1 MPSIPSRRQV
11 FADLMQ
17 RYGQEV
23 AEAFFEAIDD
33 LRSAVELQRVIAAIQ
48 KHDLE
53 GALDALRLDP
63 AAYNDML
70 DKIAEAHKAGGKAA
84 VDTFPSRDADG
95 AVMIVRFDGRNL
107 AAEAWL
113 RMHSSDLVTRITEDQ
128 KTAVRASLSDSMR
141 RGVNPRTAALDVVGR
156 INRTTGKREG
166 GILGLTSVQEGYVA
180 AARAELTSAD
190 QKDLKNYLARSRRDK
205 RFDRTVEKAIREET
219 AIPAATAT
227 RAAIA
232 YERRLLQLRGE
243 TIGRVEAMTALQKG
257 KRQAYEQAIAAGKIR
272 PENVR
277 KTWRSAGDLR
287 VRHTH
292 DVLNGQVVGFNDAF
306 VSPSGARMLYPMD
319 GSLGAGPGEIISCR
333 CDCDY
338 RIDFLANLR

>member
-23 AEAFFEAIDD
+23 AEAFFQAIDD
-33 LRSAVELQRVIAAIQ
+33 LRSGVELQRVIAAIENR
-48 KHDLE
+48 DLE
-53 GALDALRLDP
+53 GALDALHLDP

-70 DKIAEAHKAGGKAA
+70 DKVAEAHKAGGKAA
-84 VDTFPSRDADG
+84 VDTFPSRDANG
-95 AVMIVRFDGRNL
+95 AVMVVRFDGRNL

-113 RMHSSDLVTRITEDQ
+113 RTHSSELITRITEDQ
-128 KTAVRASLSDSMR
+128 KAAVRTSLSDSMR

-156 INRTTGKREG
+156 VNRTTGKREG

-180 AARAELTSAD
+180 TARAELASTD
-190 QKDLKNYLARSRRDK
+190 PTDLKSYLARPRRDK
-205 RFDRTVEKAIREET
+205 RFDRTVLKAIREET
-219 AIPAATAT
+219 TVPAAAAT
-227 RAAIA
+227 KAATA

-243 TIGRVEAMTALQKG
+243 TIGRVEAMSALQKG
-257 KRQAYEQAIAAGKIR
+257 KRQAYEQAIAAGKVR

-292 DVLNGQVVGFNDAF
+292 DVLNGQVVGFDEAF
-306 VSPSGARMLYPMD
+306 VSSSGARLLYPMD
-319 GSLGAGPGEIISCR
+319 SSLGAGPGEIINCR